1 MSWHTHPH
9 RTIAEQVCTDKE
21 LWAIRLTTAG
31 ASERDAARMLHIS
44 RRALRD
50 RLDNALRKITNHP
63 NYQKDP
69 TT

>member
-1 MSWHTHPH
+1 MHD
-9 RTIAEQVCTDKE
+9 EVGDF
-21 LWAIRLTTAG
+21 
-31 ASERDAARMLHIS
+31 DARFIQCFGK
-44 RRALRD
+44 D